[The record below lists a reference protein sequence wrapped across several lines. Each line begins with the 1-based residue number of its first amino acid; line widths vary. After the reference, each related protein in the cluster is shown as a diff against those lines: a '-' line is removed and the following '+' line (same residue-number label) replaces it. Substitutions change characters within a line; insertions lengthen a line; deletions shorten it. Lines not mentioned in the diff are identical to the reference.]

1 MDNGSFQSTQTSNPT
16 KNIIITVLL
25 ILLVFSLLGI
35 NLLNV
40 FGNFF
45 QKIIDFFNPVVSKA
59 LGDLGYSSGNVI
71 GQTSDLLADASK
83 QGIDVLNGTFHS
95 VGDLLIKASNQSGQS
110 QGQTTTIINKPLDIS
125 INRDSSRDKQ
135 PPMIAPEQPRPNTT
149 TNPIQS
155 SASSAKYNWCLVGE
169 YNGGRGCISVTDA
182 DKCLSGQIYP
192 SKAVCWNP
200 NITP

>member
-1 MDNGSFQSTQTSNPT
+1 MDSGSTQSSNPT
-16 KNIIITVLL
+16 KNIIITILL

-45 QKIIDFFNPVVSKA
+45 QVVIDFFNPVVSKA
-59 LGDLGYSSGNVI
+59 LADLGYSSGNVI
-71 GQTSDLLADASK
+71 GQTSDLVADASK
-83 QGIDVLNGTFHS
+83 QGIDVLNGTLHS
-95 VGDLLIKASNQSGQS
+95 VGDLLIKASNQNGEGPRFNS
-110 QGQTTTIINKPLDIS
+110 TPLDRS
-125 INRDSSRDKQ
+125 INRDTTRDKH
-135 PPMIAPEQPRPNTT
+135 PPMVAPEQPRPNTT

-182 DKCLSGQIYP
+182 DKCLSGKIYP
-192 SKAVCWNP
+192 SKAACWNP